1 MTKPTAAGAKDSGM
15 FQRLRQTL
23 QVARPRSITR
33 MQKSIDDVVQAMR
46 VLRVAVKEQGER
58 DKAIELR
65 QQRDTGELATRIVEM
80 NARITE
86 LTRMIE
92 VLTLR
97 ESQLR
102 AVAAADAAL
111 QDAFDDLA
119 AVCDEAR
126 IIRHVRE
133 AVARSPLV
141 LEPLPYLI
149 VPNVFPSD
157 FYDAL
162 IRGIP
167 PSELFADK
175 PGNKQQLKVPLIYG
189 PAYSRA
195 VWKFL
200 VDVALE
206 RSFQPAIVE
215 KFREP
220 LGEWIA
226 REWPQ
231 LASDPL
237 APPME
242 LHSTDGR
249 ILLRGRGYRIQPHRD
264 PKWGFITVL
273 LYLTR
278 RGDSDRWGTQ
288 IYAVDEDAPADTIAP
303 HWIDPD
309 RCRLAADV
317 PFRRN
322 TALVFLNSC
331 GAHGA
336 SIPDDAEPADLQRF
350 IYQFRIGP
358 TKAAIEA
365 LVTMLPSHRRAEW
378 EGKLIDYLA

>member
-1 MTKPTAAGAKDSGM
+1 M
-15 FQRLRQTL
+15 FQRLRQSL
-23 QVARPRSITR
+23 HVARPRSITR
-33 MQKSIDDVVQAMR
+33 MQKSLDDVVQTMR
-46 VLRVAVKEQGER
+46 ALRVAVKEQGER

-65 QQRDTGELATRIVEM
+65 QQRDTGELAARIAEM
-80 NARITE
+80 NARITD
-86 LTRMIE
+86 LTKLIQP
-92 VLTLR
+92 LTLR

-102 AVAAADAAL
+102 AIAVADAAL
-111 QDAFDDLA
+111 EDAFADLA
-119 AVCDEAR
+119 TVCDEDV

-133 AVARSPLV
+133 AVARSQLV

-149 VPNVFPSD
+149 VSNVFPSE

-162 IRGIP
+162 IRAIP
-167 PSELFADK
+167 PAELFADE
-175 PGNKQQLKVPLIYG
+175 PRNKQQLKVPLMYG
-189 PAYSRA
+189 PAYCRA

-215 KFREP
+215 KFRTP

-237 APPME
+237 GPPMA

-273 LYLTR
+273 LYLPR

-288 IYAVDEDAPADTIAP
+288 IYAVDEDAPANTIAP
-303 HWIDPD
+303 HWIDPE

-317 PFRRN
+317 PFRGN

-336 SIPDDAEPADLQRF
+336 SIPDDAEPADLQRY

-358 TKAAIEA
+358 TKAAIES
-365 LVTMLPSHRRAEW
+365 LVTMLPPHRRAEW

>member
-1 MTKPTAAGAKDSGM
+1 MTKPPAADAKDSGM
-15 FQRLRQTL
+15 LQRLRQSL
-23 QVARPRSITR
+23 DVARPRSITR
-33 MQKSIDDVVQAMR
+33 MQKSLEDVVQTIR
-46 VLRVAVKEQGER
+46 WLRLAIKEQGER
-58 DKAIELR
+58 DKETQLR
-65 QQRDTGELATRIVEM
+65 QQRDRAELAARIAEM
-80 NARITE
+80 NGRITE
-86 LTRMIE
+86 LTKMIQL
-92 VLTLR
+92 LTLR

-102 AVAAADAAL
+102 AIATTDAAFA
-111 QDAFDDLA
+111 DAFDDLA
-119 AVCDEAR
+119 AVCDEHV
-126 IIRHVRE
+126 IVSHVRD
-133 AVARSPLV
+133 AVARSHLV

-149 VPNVFPSD
+149 ISNVFPPA

-162 IRGIP
+162 IRAIP
-167 PSELFADK
+167 PVELFADK
-175 PGNKQQLKVPLIYG
+175 PRNKQQLKVPLMYG

-195 VWKFL
+195 VWTFL

-206 RSFQPAIVE
+206 RSFQPAIID

-231 LASDPL
+231 LASNPL
-237 APPME
+237 GPPME

-249 ILLRGRGYRIQPHRD
+249 ILLRRRGYRIQPHRD

-273 LYLTR
+273 LYLPR

-288 IYAVDEDAPADTIAP
+288 IYAVDEDPPANTISP
-303 HWIDPD
+303 HWIDPE

-317 PFRRN
+317 PFRSN
-322 TALVFLNSC
+322 SALVFLNSR

-336 SIPDDAEPADLQRF
+336 SIPDDAEPADLQRY

-365 LVTMLPSHRRAEW
+365 LVTMLPPHRRAEW

>member
-1 MTKPTAAGAKDSGM
+1 M
-15 FQRLRQTL
+15 FERFRHTL

-33 MQKSIDDVVQAMR
+33 MQKSLDHVVEGMR
-46 VLRVAVKEQGER
+46 VLRLAVKEQGER
-58 DKAIELR
+58 AKAMALR
-65 QQRDTGELATRIVEM
+65 QQRETGELTARIAEM
-80 NARITE
+80 NVRIAE
-86 LTRMIE
+86 LKKTIE
-92 VLTLR
+92 LLALR
-97 ESQLR
+97 ESQMR
-102 AVAAADAAL
+102 AVATADAAL
-111 QDAFDDLA
+111 QDALADLA
-119 AVCDEAR
+119 AVCDEDV
-126 IIRHVRE
+126 IIRHVHE
-133 AVARSPLV
+133 AVARSHLM
-141 LEPLPYLI
+141 LDPLPYLI
-149 VPNVFPSD
+149 VSNVFPSD

-167 PSELFADK
+167 PYELFADK
-175 PGNKQQLKVPLIYG
+175 PRNKQQLKVPLAYG

-206 RSFQPAIVE
+206 RSFQPAVVE

-237 APPME
+237 GTPME

-278 RGDSDRWGTQ
+278 RGDSERFGTQ
-288 IYAVDEDAPADTIAP
+288 IYAVDDDAPANTISP
-303 HWIDPD
+303 HWIDPE

-317 PFRRN
+317 PFRCN

-336 SIPDDAEPADLQRF
+336 SIPDDAEPADLQRYV
-350 IYQFRIGP
+350 YQFRIGP
-358 TKAAIEA
+358 TKAAIDA
-365 LVTMLPSHRRAEW
+365 LVTMLPADRRAEW
-378 EGKLIDYLA
+378 EGKLVDYLV